1 MNDYRNV
8 PAVAVVTRWLQHNPD
23 NWPASHED
31 SMLAKEAPWP
41 AFEAAVRR
49 YFLNSKRDFKEV
61 SGGELGGGS
70 GATSSATR
78 TAARAR
84 RVNLAR
90 AVALRRGRTE
100 YQGAEFEVLDQHS
113 SQLSETIGGIV
124 DEWKDDVWMSQYVSL
139 LRLCWADH

>member
-1 MNDYRNV
+1 MARLRGRCEEV
-8 PAVAVVTRWLQHNPD
+8 L
-23 NWPASHED
+23 
-31 SMLAKEAPWP
+31 
-41 AFEAAVRR
+41 
-49 YFLNSKRDFKEV
+49 LNLKRDFKEV